1 MIDVIYGDLTEH
13 EIKAI
18 ECNLAETKSEEYLFF
33 SQHLLYNKI
42 SGEVIRR
49 NNSKNA
55 CVFRKNGQFS
65 IFLKQ
70 REYCARYVSW
80 CLNTGYYP
88 NECQTIVCVDGN
100 KKNLRFDNLRLV
112 TYAEQ
117 RTSKNIARKRYGIFK
132 LSCND
137 KFHARITFKRK
148 TTYLGAFE
156 TEQLARIAYMQ
167 AKLKCIKQ
175 VTHAN

>member
-1 MIDVIYGDLTEH
+1 MIDVIYGDLTEY
-13 EIKAI
+13 EIKVI
-18 ECNLAETKSEEYLFF
+18 ERDLAEIKSEEYLFF

-42 SGEVIRR
+42 SGEVIRQ

-70 REYCARYVSW
+70 REYCAGCVSW

-88 NECQTIVCVDGN
+88 NKYQTIVYFDGN
-100 KKNLRFDNLRLV
+100 KKNVRFNNLRLV
-112 TYAEQ
+112 TFAEKF
-117 RTSKNIARKRYGIFK
+117 TSKNIARKQCGVFK
-132 LSCND
+132 LFNSP
-137 KFHARITFKRK
+137 KFHARLTFKCK
-148 TTYLGAFE
+148 TFYLGAFE